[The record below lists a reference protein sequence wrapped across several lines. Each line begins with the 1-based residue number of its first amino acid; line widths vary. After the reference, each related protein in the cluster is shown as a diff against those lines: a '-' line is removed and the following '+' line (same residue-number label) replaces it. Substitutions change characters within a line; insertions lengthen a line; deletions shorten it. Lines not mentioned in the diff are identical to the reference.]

1 MCKSKKFRKK
11 YNKITAISLVSAA
24 IIIGSVIIFVAFHK
38 PNNLDSM
45 QTSNKNLYENNNS
58 GQPECMAAQQN
69 ENNKDSAIPASADKN
84 NSKNK
89 NSFDE
94 IPSAVNQNKNG
105 TNFSDWNNSCELNL
119 VVVNKDNL
127 IPKSYNSN
135 LVNYKNIKIN
145 SIAQSDLDNMINDAA
160 KEGLKIYP
168 SSGYRSVARQTTLFN
183 NQVSRCKKQGY
194 KSSNAELMAA
204 TVVARPGTSEHHT
217 GLAIDFNG
225 VKDDFY
231 KTKEYLSKI
240 ENIIYETIDNKDL
253 IAVYSLAG
261 KQLDK
266 NSVEISEELNNLAGT
281 MIYLVPANNRE
292 KTAFDIIDD
301 LNLAIDK
308 SKIKEEL
315 ELLTIN
321 TKLVINPGKAID
333 IKIIGN
339 DTLKAQEVKNKM
351 KEKLLSLSGV
361 INYDDDDK
369 VGEEELR
376 VIFNYDKMSELGLNV
391 SIAARELRAV
401 YSGIVATS
409 IQQFDNRLDFRVK
422 LDEKYTHNTNTLY
435 NLLIPNT
442 YGRLI
447 YLKDIATIQITN
459 NKSSIMHYNGKK
471 SITMTADIIQG
482 ENTALQVM
490 YIMKDYFN
498 SISKDYPG
506 ISVDFSGEV
515 KETSGS
521 IIGLAWGYLFAIIA
535 IYVVLL
541 LQFNKFVQP
550 LMILGIIPFG
560 IIGVILAFAIHKMPM
575 SFVGGVGIVG
585 LAGVVV
591 NNGIIMIDLINRII
605 ENGNIKDK
613 KDVFNAVVEGASERF
628 RAIFLTTITTI
639 FGLLPTVYGIGGRA
653 DLIVPIVMALAYG
666 LLFASLLTLI
676 LLPCLFMVSADL
688 KLVKIN
694 YKD

>member
-1 MCKSKKFRKK
+1 M
-11 YNKITAISLVSAA
+11 
-24 IIIGSVIIFVAFHK
+24 
-38 PNNLDSM
+38 
-45 QTSNKNLYENNNS
+45 
-58 GQPECMAAQQN
+58 
-69 ENNKDSAIPASADKN
+69 
-84 NSKNK
+84 
-89 NSFDE
+89 
-94 IPSAVNQNKNG
+94 
-105 TNFSDWNNSCELNL
+105 
-119 VVVNKDNL
+119 
-127 IPKSYNSN
+127 
-135 LVNYKNIKIN
+135 
-145 SIAQSDLDNMINDAA
+145 
-160 KEGLKIYP
+160 
-168 SSGYRSVARQTTLFN
+168 
-183 NQVSRCKKQGY
+183 
-194 KSSNAELMAA
+194 
-204 TVVARPGTSEHHT
+204 
-217 GLAIDFNG
+217 
-225 VKDDFY
+225 
-231 KTKEYLSKI
+231 
-240 ENIIYETIDNKDL
+240 
-253 IAVYSLAG
+253 
-261 KQLDK
+261 
-266 NSVEISEELNNLAGT
+266 
-281 MIYLVPANNRE
+281 
-292 KTAFDIIDD
+292 
-301 LNLAIDK
+301 
-308 SKIKEEL
+308 

-369 VGEEELR
+369 IGEEELR
-376 VIFNYDKMSELGLNV
+376 VIFNYDKMAELGLNV

-688 KLVKIN
+688 KLVKID

>member
-231 KTKEYLSKI
+231 KTKEYSWLMSNAANYGFILRYPKNKTD
-240 ENIIYETIDNKDL
+240 ETNVIYEPWHFRYVGKVHAQKIVQSSLCLEEYID
-253 IAVYSLAG
+253 
-261 KQLDK
+261 
-266 NSVEISEELNNLAGT
+266 
-281 MIYLVPANNRE
+281 
-292 KTAFDIIDD
+292 
-301 LNLAIDK
+301 
-308 SKIKEEL
+308 
-315 ELLTIN
+315 
-321 TKLVINPGKAID
+321 
-333 IKIIGN
+333 
-339 DTLKAQEVKNKM
+339 
-351 KEKLLSLSGV
+351 
-361 INYDDDDK
+361 
-369 VGEEELR
+369 
-376 VIFNYDKMSELGLNV
+376 
-391 SIAARELRAV
+391 
-401 YSGIVATS
+401 
-409 IQQFDNRLDFRVK
+409 
-422 LDEKYTHNTNTLY
+422 
-435 NLLIPNT
+435 
-442 YGRLI
+442 
-447 YLKDIATIQITN
+447 
-459 NKSSIMHYNGKK
+459 SIMKK
-471 SITMTADIIQG
+471 
-482 ENTALQVM
+482 
-490 YIMKDYFN
+490 
-498 SISKDYPG
+498 
-506 ISVDFSGEV
+506 
-515 KETSGS
+515 
-521 IIGLAWGYLFAIIA
+521 
-535 IYVVLL
+535 
-541 LQFNKFVQP
+541 
-550 LMILGIIPFG
+550 
-560 IIGVILAFAIHKMPM
+560 
-575 SFVGGVGIVG
+575 
-585 LAGVVV
+585 
-591 NNGIIMIDLINRII
+591 
-605 ENGNIKDK
+605 
-613 KDVFNAVVEGASERF
+613 
-628 RAIFLTTITTI
+628 
-639 FGLLPTVYGIGGRA
+639 
-653 DLIVPIVMALAYG
+653 
-666 LLFASLLTLI
+666 
-676 LLPCLFMVSADL
+676 
-688 KLVKIN
+688 
-694 YKD
+694 